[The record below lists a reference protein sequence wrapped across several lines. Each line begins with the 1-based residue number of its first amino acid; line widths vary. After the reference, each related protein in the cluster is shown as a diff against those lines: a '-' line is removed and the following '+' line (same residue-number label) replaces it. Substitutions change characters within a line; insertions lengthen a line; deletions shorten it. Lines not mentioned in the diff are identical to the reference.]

1 MHITR
6 LALDH
11 FRSWTQCVV
20 DFEPGITVLY
30 GANGLGKTNLV
41 ESIEVLGTGASHR
54 TSTLAPL
61 IQQHAAS
68 ATIRVNTSEAASD
81 GRDPAD
87 TTYEITLNA
96 RGANRARIN
105 GGASHYMRDIVGRVP
120 CIAFAPEDQR
130 LVAGDPSARRTLLN
144 QSGVLLAP
152 EYADLLQQ
160 CTHIAKQRAALLKQL
175 GQRADDAPAALSGLE
190 IWTGQFIEVGVELTR
205 LRASLVDRLKEP
217 FSRIYAAVAGEGQQA
232 ELAYRPS
239 FDEVLLFDQ
248 PEQELSRHFQ
258 RLYAGEV
265 ARGQNL
271 IGPQRDDMTV
281 LLHGMPAREFASNG
295 EMWTLAWALK
305 MALHALVAQ
314 ERGID
319 PIIILDDV
327 FAQLDDARRR
337 QIMEFAQGREQV
349 FITAAARN
357 DIPAS
362 PGMHV
367 IDVAQLAES
376 QRLAHDPDAMAREF
390 LENMRRSADAG
401 EA

>member
-11 FRSWTQCVV
+11 FRSWTRCVV

-54 TSTLAPL
+54 ASTLAPL

-160 CTHIAKQRAALLKQL
+160 CTHIAKRRAALLKQL

-190 IWTGQFIEVGVELTR
+190 IWTGQFIEVGVDLTM
-205 LRASLVDRLKEP
+205 LRASLVYRLK
-217 FSRIYAAVAGEGQQA
+217 
-232 ELAYRPS
+232 
-239 FDEVLLFDQ
+239 
-248 PEQELSRHFQ
+248 
-258 RLYAGEV
+258 
-265 ARGQNL
+265 
-271 IGPQRDDMTV
+271 
-281 LLHGMPAREFASNG
+281 
-295 EMWTLAWALK
+295 
-305 MALHALVAQ
+305 
-314 ERGID
+314 
-319 PIIILDDV
+319 
-327 FAQLDDARRR
+327 
-337 QIMEFAQGREQV
+337 
-349 FITAAARN
+349 
-357 DIPAS
+357 
-362 PGMHV
+362 
-367 IDVAQLAES
+367 
-376 QRLAHDPDAMAREF
+376 
-390 LENMRRSADAG
+390 
-401 EA
+401 